1 MGRVTKQIVNAIG
14 ATPCAAG
21 YVPST
26 VADQD
31 VLTTFTYNALN
42 RLTSATQSNSI
53 SHSYTYDPVGNQL
66 TETACIG
73 GACGTTGYTYD
84 NANRLKFVNGLVY
97 TWDNNG
103 NPSASLRASLTNDSA
118 ITYTSDAANRLKTV
132 TQGAYS
138 YSYVYN
144 GTGDRL
150 QQTVNG
156 ATTTY
161 TLDLAA
167 GLTQVLGDGTYTYLY
182 GHERILQNSTAK
194 GKEYFLNDALGSMR
208 QLSDSLAVVKR
219 TQDYEPY
226 GEVLLTSTGSGSTA
240 YGFAGE
246 WADTTGLIHLRAR
259 YYASGVGR
267 FVSKDPWRGD
277 YLAPQSLNGWS
288 YANANPILYTDP
300 SGKGVC
306 FYGTDPV
313 TGACRPAPWASIL
326 PPSLAHVAQ
335 PSISPQQ
342 TIGVMILAAVCYVG
356 YRVLKDAMP
365 QTQPQTQ
372 LQVNPIERL
381 YTLPES
387 DPEKQPTATPFGPVP
402 IPSEPPKYKHI
413 TLGLSRVNG
422 QPADIN
428 FTFQLR

>member
-103 NPSASLRASLTNDSA
+103 NLTNDSA

-132 TQGAYS
+132 TQGANS

-208 QLSDSLAVVKR
+208 QLSDSLAFVKL

-226 GEVLLTSTGSGSTA
+226 GKVSSSSGTGSTA

-246 WADTTGLIHLRAR
+246 WADNSAVTPAIKCRIVVD
-259 YYASGVGR
+259 SP
-267 FVSKDPWRGD
+267 SKAG
-277 YLAPQSLNGWS
+277 
-288 YANANPILYTDP
+288 
-300 SGKGVC
+300 
-306 FYGTDPV
+306 
-313 TGACRPAPWASIL
+313 
-326 PPSLAHVAQ
+326 
-335 PSISPQQ
+335 
-342 TIGVMILAAVCYVG
+342 
-356 YRVLKDAMP
+356 
-365 QTQPQTQ
+365 
-372 LQVNPIERL
+372 
-381 YTLPES
+381 
-387 DPEKQPTATPFGPVP
+387 
-402 IPSEPPKYKHI
+402 
-413 TLGLSRVNG
+413 
-422 QPADIN
+422 
-428 FTFQLR
+428 